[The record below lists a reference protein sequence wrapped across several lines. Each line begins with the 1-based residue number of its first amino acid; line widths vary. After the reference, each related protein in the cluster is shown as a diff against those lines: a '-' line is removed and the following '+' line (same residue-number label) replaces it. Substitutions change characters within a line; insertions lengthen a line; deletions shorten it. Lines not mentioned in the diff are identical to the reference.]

1 MTDLD
6 LDMRMR
12 RLAAEGADLASIPG
26 AERAIRRGR
35 RRRRNLAGAAALL
48 LVAVLAGGAGLRTL
62 LHQPTVAPVAN
73 PRLEPGLPPSVLPGE
88 QPRFT
93 IVRSTAKKVRVV
105 GTWRGHRWH
114 YDYSPDR
121 DWLELDN
128 GAGGGGSV
136 DGVKLRVN
144 GTTCCEYPVGK
155 PRPPDPVLE
164 VLTVTD
170 HAAVVRITFQLNGRL
185 LGPVDFR
192 PVPAGPRM
200 PVGFVV
206 LERYPNDGAMVFR
219 EIVLLDR
226 DGQRM
231 CQERYDRKG
240 GYDWKAS
247 QPDPCSA

>member
-6 LDMRMR
+6 LDTRLR
-12 RLAAEGADLASIPG
+12 RLAAEGADLASVPG
-26 AERAIRRGR
+26 AERAVRRGR
-35 RRRRNLAGAAALL
+35 RRRRNLAGAAVLL

-62 LHQPTVAPVAN
+62 LQQPTVAPVAN

-88 QPRFT
+88 QPRFR
-93 IVRSTAKKVRVV
+93 IARSTAEKVRVE

-114 YDYSPDR
+114 YDYYRDR

-128 GAGGGGSV
+128 GAGGGGN
-136 DGVKLRVN
+136 GGGGKLHVN
-144 GTTCCEYPVGK
+144 GTTCCEHPVRK
-155 PRPPDPVLE
+155 PRTPDPVLQ
-164 VLTVTD
+164 VLTATD
-170 HAAVVRITFQLNGRL
+170 HAAVVRITFQLNGRP

-200 PVGFVV
+200 PVGFVA
-206 LERYPNDGAMVFR
+206 LERYPDGDAMVFR

-226 DGQRM
+226 DGNRI
-231 CQERYDRKG
+231 CQERFDRKG
-240 GYDWKAS
+240 RSDWKAS